1 MIRMKARV
9 GTPYYI
15 APEIIKG
22 DYDAKCDIW
31 SMGVILYILICG
43 APPFYGPND
52 LAILES
58 VKKGKFEFDSN
69 LAPHSSADMEEYIGR
84 VQRPDNEDDSAGG
97 QEGDSAGS
105 IG

>member
-1 MIRMKARV
+1 MKAKV

-15 APEIIKG
+15 APEVIKG
-22 DYDAKCDIW
+22 DYDEKCDVW

-58 VKKGKFEFDSN
+58 VKKGKFEYDSN
-69 LAPHSSADMEEYIGR
+69 INNVIKSRSAHLEGHFKG
-84 VQRPDNEDDSAGG
+84 VQRFDH
-97 QEGDSAGS
+97 
-105 IG
+105 

>member
-1 MIRMKARV
+1 MKARV

-15 APEIIKG
+15 APEIVKG
-22 DYDAKCDIW
+22 DDDEKCDVW

-58 VKKGKFEFDSN
+58 VKKMKFEFDRKVSC
-69 LAPHSSADMEEYIGR
+69 
-84 VQRPDNEDDSAGG
+84 
-97 QEGDSAGS
+97 
-105 IG
+105 

>member
-1 MIRMKARV
+1 MKARV

-43 APPFYGPND
+43 APPFYGRND

-58 VKKGKFEFDSN
+58 VKKGKFEFDCN
-69 LAPHSSADMEEYIGR
+69 LTVHCSTDMAEYLKRMHG
-84 VQRPDNEDDSAGG
+84 PDIKNANTSRKTTNSTRGNR
-97 QEGDSAGS
+97 
-105 IG
+105 